1 MRIHIR
7 HVTTYEYGDLATQ
20 GVLALRLT
28 PLDGPGQRV
37 LDWKVEVSGEAPAC
51 AYTDAFGNTVHLGAA
66 HGGHHELAIVAGG
79 TVETRDC
86 GGVAG
91 MTGEAVMR
99 EIFLRATP
107 STTAD
112 AAIVALANAARAETR
127 LATMHALM
135 GAVHAAVAY
144 TPDSTDSRT
153 TAAEALAVG
162 RGVCQDH
169 AHVMLAAARSLGI
182 PARYV
187 TGYLLLEDGAAAA
200 AHHAWVEA
208 DIETLGWVGFDA
220 ANDLCPTERYIR
232 LASGLDAQS
241 AAPIRGVRRGG
252 AGHSLH
258 VDVTVTQS
266 GD

>member
-1 MRIHIR
+1 MRIQIR
-7 HVTTYEYGDLATQ
+7 HVTTYHYGDLATQ

-28 PLDGPGQRV
+28 PPDGGAQRV

-51 AYTDAFGNTVHLGAA
+51 AYIDAFGNLVHLGAA
-66 HGGHHELAIVAGG
+66 HGGHSALEIVASG

-91 MTGEAVMR
+91 ATGEAVMR

-112 AAIVALANAARAETR
+112 AAILALANAARAQTR
-127 LATMHALM
+127 LETMHALM
-135 GAVHAAVAY
+135 GAVHAAIAY

-153 TAAEALAVG
+153 TAAEALAAG
-162 RGVCQDH
+162 QGVCQDH

-187 TGYLLLEDGAAAA
+187 TGYLLLEDAAPAA

-220 ANDLCPTERYIR
+220 ANDLCPTERYVR
-232 LASGLDAQS
+232 LASGLDAQA

-252 AGHSLH
+252 AGTNLL
-258 VDVTVTQS
+258 VDVVVS
-266 GD
+266 EAGG